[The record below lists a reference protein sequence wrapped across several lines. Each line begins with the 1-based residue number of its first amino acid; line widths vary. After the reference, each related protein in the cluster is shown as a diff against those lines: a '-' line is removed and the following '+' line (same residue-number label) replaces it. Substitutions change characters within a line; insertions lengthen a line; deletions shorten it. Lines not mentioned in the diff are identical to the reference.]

1 MKVSNILDEK
11 GRDVMT
17 VPSSATLDEAITLF
31 NTHKI
36 GSVVVLGDNREI
48 LGVFSERELV
58 RALVAHGTDVLKDQV
73 GNHMNASLI
82 SCVEEDEVTY
92 LMETMTNGRFR
103 HVPVVED
110 GELKGI
116 VSLGDVVKARLKQ
129 AETEAEA
136 MRHYI
141 SAV

>member
-17 VPSSATLDEAITLF
+17 VPPSATLDEAITLF

-36 GSVVVLGDNREI
+36 GSVVVLGDNKKI

-58 RALVAHGTDVLKDQV
+58 GALATHGTDVLKDQV
-73 GNHMNASLI
+73 GNHMNANLI

-103 HVPVVED
+103 HVPVVEE